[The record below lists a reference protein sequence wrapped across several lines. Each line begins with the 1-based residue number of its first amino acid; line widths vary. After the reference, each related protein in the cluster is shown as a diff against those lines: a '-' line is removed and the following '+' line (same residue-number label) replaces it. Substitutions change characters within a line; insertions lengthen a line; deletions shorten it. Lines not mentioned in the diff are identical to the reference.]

1 MGYRSYAFT
10 IRPLSGVPEGSAFE
24 KGIIDMVRKYK
35 GFVAF
40 EMEEGARHLHGQIY
54 FEKPKRKH
62 DFNEMMNTIAKRSL
76 TDWCYDQQRV
86 MYQGT
91 EIAYSDGWILD
102 YTNKPDSS
110 LLYMGMP
117 DDTRPY
123 YPSEEEQK
131 SVMARARAVDK
142 QLHHLVEL
150 WKEYNEEQ
158 ECEPLHA
165 PDTEE
170 GIAVF
175 LYDMMFVQKK
185 IRVIKE
191 KRKISEMRSSLY
203 HYING
208 EGLTTTEKLKYM
220 IPS

>member
-10 IRPLSGVPEGSAFE
+10 IRPLSGVTPDSDFE
-24 KGIIDMVRKYK
+24 KGVINMVRKYK
-35 GFVAF
+35 GFVAA
-40 EMEEGARHLHGQIY
+40 EMEDGNRHLHGQIF

-86 MYQGT
+86 MYAGT
-91 EIAYSDGWILD
+91 EIAYNDGWLLD
-102 YTNKPDSS
+102 YTNKPDS
-110 LLYMGMP
+110 LMLYMEIPP
-117 DDTRPY
+117 DTQNY
-123 YPSEEEQK
+123 YPTEEEQNK
-131 SVMARARAVDK
+131 VMSRAKAVDK

-150 WKEYNEEQ
+150 WDIYYGPDHDKELAPNSEQ
-158 ECEPLHA
+158 
-165 PDTEE
+165 
-170 GIAVF
+170 GIALF
-175 LYDMMFVQKK
+175 LYDMMFVEKK

-208 EGLTTTEKLKYM
+208 EGLKTTDKLKYM
-220 IPS
+220 LPS

>member
-10 IRPLSGVPEGSAFE
+10 VRPKSGVPEDSDFE

-62 DFNEMMNTIAKRSL
+62 DFNEMMNTIAKR
-76 TDWCYDQQRV
+76 TIPDWCYDQQRV
-86 MYQGT
+86 MYKGT

-131 SVMARARAVDK
+131 TVMARARAVDK

-150 WKEYNEEQ
+150 WDEYYGPDHEHELAPNSEQ
-158 ECEPLHA
+158 
-165 PDTEE
+165 
-170 GIAVF
+170 GIALF
-175 LYDMMFVQKK
+175 LYDMMFVEKK
-185 IRVIKE
+185 IRVIRE

-208 EGLTTTEKLKYM
+208 EGLKTTEKLKY
-220 IPS
+220 ILPS